1 MATGSG
7 LDAQFGFASES
18 VVGTAV
24 TPSKFVE
31 FISEDIKES
40 PTWLEP
46 TALRVGRKYK
56 RAGRVVKSR
65 TTIEGSLTFEV
76 SSRGIGLLVARMLGS
91 AATPVQIA
99 STSAYKQIHVPG
111 DHRGKS
117 LTVQVGRPEPGTGTV
132 VPFTYRGMKI
142 KSWEFSVSDG
152 EVAQLKIDFDGM
164 AGTNA
169 TALASASFVS
179 AEVFNFSQTTL
190 KLGGTPATASG
201 ELAVTGGTAVA
212 TVIKKIAIKG
222 ETPMATERFGLG
234 SAGIKAEPLE
244 NGTPSITGTLD
255 AEFSKVELYDVYQ
268 AGTTTA
274 LQLTMT
280 GSAIPSGGGA
290 TDLFD
295 IILPACKLKEAAPT
309 VDGADIVQMS
319 TGIEAYD
326 NEADAPIQIKIV
338 SADTAL

>member
-99 STSAYKQIHVPG
+99 ATSAYKQIHTPG
-111 DHRGKS
+111 DFKGKS

-152 EVAQLKIDFDGM
+152 EVAQLKLDFDGM

-190 KLGGTPATASG
+190 KLGGTPATSSG

-290 TDLFD
+290 NDLFD

-309 VDGADIVQMS
+309 VDGADVVQMS